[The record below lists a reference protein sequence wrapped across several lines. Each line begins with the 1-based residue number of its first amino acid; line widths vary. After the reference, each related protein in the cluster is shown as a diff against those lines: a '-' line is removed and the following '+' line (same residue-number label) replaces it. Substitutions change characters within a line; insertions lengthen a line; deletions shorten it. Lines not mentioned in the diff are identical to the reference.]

1 MHSNIASAA
10 AKPAGAALPARADSQ
25 SRAEHVF
32 GDMRHFFDTHAKFS
46 AVVRLRNS
54 SRECSPRAS
63 GARTKN
69 QPNQCQS
76 GEAEPIQAPGD
87 VQGMDHW
94 SDSFW
99 MSKGSKHL
107 FSKILNCTDVELPK
121 AIDFPVEGLVSYLG
135 RAGFDLEKFCEPKK
149 TDLLPKASPGQWWR
163 LDVKTRRVAGMASWE
178 ESHGTP
184 TWTVALHGTSIRAA
198 SRILKS
204 GFEPARNETAGV
216 SGVYLEGI
224 HRMENVLQYA
234 THTHDEPL
242 PLNFV
247 VGFIVPL
254 EAMIDPCFIYE
265 DGAQGVGAG
274 APALCRLGC
283 CNGAHC
289 RRASRRPLPGLPL
302 VASCGP
308 SDRRG
313 L

>member
-1 MHSNIASAA
+1 
-10 AKPAGAALPARADSQ
+10 
-25 SRAEHVF
+25 
-32 GDMRHFFDTHAKFS
+32 
-46 AVVRLRNS
+46 
-54 SRECSPRAS
+54 
-63 GARTKN
+63 
-69 QPNQCQS
+69 
-76 GEAEPIQAPGD
+76 
-87 VQGMDHW
+87 
-94 SDSFW
+94 
-99 MSKGSKHL
+99 
-107 FSKILNCTDVELPK
+107 
-121 AIDFPVEGLVSYLG
+121 
-135 RAGFDLEKFCEPKK
+135 
-149 TDLLPKASPGQWWR
+149 
-163 LDVKTRRVAGMASWE
+163 MASWE

-204 GFEPARNETAGV
+204 EFEPARSETAGV
-216 SGVYLEGI
+216 SGIYLEGI
-224 HRMENVLQYA
+224 HRMENVLQYV

-247 VGFIVPL
+247 VGVIVLL

-274 APALCRLGC
+274 APALCRRGC
-283 CNGAHC
+283 CIGAHC